1 MLKCQEENH
10 FVTLPGMK
18 VPDKFL
24 HIRNRSL
31 DQCAAECSRNCSCI
45 AYAYADMS
53 GAGTMTDM
61 SRCLVW
67 YGDLVDMRKETS
79 GENLYLRLSDA
90 NSLGIRTLLSKLF
103 AALYVVQWPF

>member
-1 MLKCQEENH
+1 
-10 FVTLPGMK
+10 MK

-53 GAGTMTDM
+53 GAGTMTDT
-61 SRCLVW
+61 RCLVW
-67 YGDLVDMRKETS
+67 SGDLVDMKDNS
-79 GENLYLRLSDA
+79 GENLYLRLADA
-90 NSLGIRTLLSKLF
+90 NSLGMLTFLSKF
-103 AALYVVQWPF
+103 CAALYVVQWPF